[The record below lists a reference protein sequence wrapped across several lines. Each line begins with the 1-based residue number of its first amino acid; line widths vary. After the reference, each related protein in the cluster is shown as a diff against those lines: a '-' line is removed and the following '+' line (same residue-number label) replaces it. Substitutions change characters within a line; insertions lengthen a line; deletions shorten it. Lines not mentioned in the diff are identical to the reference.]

1 MDVEVVHDKMPP
13 GDRRIGGN
21 YPLTMAQKI
30 GFGAGR
36 AAAWG
41 NELATDHVPAEDER
55 PSAMADILEFPALHL
70 TWRQRQA
77 RVLAFQRLH
86 AGQLIG
92 ADHPFALVSPVR
104 RLSIQGTDVLDFG
117 NEVGLQRRRQ
127 PISHPVRL
135 QRPLFNSRA
144 AWRPEICSTMPC
156 CWISAAISRAVHW
169 LMGRPA
175 RSGASQAS
183 AMIRQT
189 CSSVIR
195 AGVPGRGASVKR
207 SATLSSSP
215 ATAWRA
221 NQRVRHR
228 RTVST
233 ATPSWRAIWLLL
245 APAAAVSTI
254 RARNASCC
262 EVLWHRLNW
271 SKSWRSAAVNSMTGG
286 LGPRIGSSSG
296 ICGWR
301 PPPHLALNILRIYF
315 SQAVLVPFPP

>member
-1 MDVEVVHDKMPP
+1 MGVEVVHDKMPP

-21 YPLTMAQKI
+21 YPLNMAQKS

-41 NELATDHVPAEDER
+41 NEVATDHVPAEDEC

-70 TWRQRQA
+70 TRRQWQA
-77 RVLAFQRLH
+77 WVLAFQRLH

-92 ADHPFALVSPVR
+92 ADPPFALVSPVR
-104 RLSIQGTDVLDFG
+104 CLSIQGTDVLDFG
-117 NEVGLQRRRQ
+117 KDVCRRRRRQ
-127 PISHPVRL
+127 PIAHPVRL

-144 AWRPEICSTMPC
+144 AWRPEICATMPRG
-156 CWISAAISRAVHW
+156 WSSSAISRAVHW

-183 AMIRQT
+183 ARIQQT
-189 CSSVIR
+189 GSSVSR
-195 AGVPGRGASVKR
+195 AGVPGRGTSVKR

-221 NQRVRHR
+221 NQRGRHR

-233 ATPSWRAIWLLL
+233 STPSWRAIWLLL
-245 APAAAVSTI
+245 APAAAASTI
-254 RARNASCC
+254 RVRHASCC
-262 EVLWHRLNW
+262 GVLWHRTHW
-271 SKSWRSAAVNSMTGG
+271 STSWRSAAVNSMTGG
-286 LGPRIGSSSG
+286 LGHQYQVKTFWMS
-296 ICGWR
+296 
-301 PPPHLALNILRIYF
+301 
-315 SQAVLVPFPP
+315 